1 MQKVN
6 VNRPKISMLM
16 FNNGSDFSDKF
27 RISNHIILISTISV
41 ISFLMLFGY
50 YNITAMAQ
58 ESLSQLQN
66 KALNIVAVGDFYCN
80 DETEDTIKKIISINP
95 EMIITTGDHV
105 KDVKSIKCWAEISEP
120 IKNKLKI
127 AIGNHDV
134 ESKKIYKQ
142 LVKYHNLTN
151 PYYSHDFRNIHFISL
166 STEHPFEEGS
176 QQYEFIKNDLEKVSK
191 NQNIDWIIVHSHK
204 PLYST
209 RNTPEISEDLRN
221 IYQPLFEKYD
231 VDLVISSHNHYYE
244 RTYPLSYNN
253 DDDQE
258 PIINDDSESNYLN
271 TDGIIFLT
279 VGTGGDEMQEILDKE
294 DYYVIQNNNEFGF
307 INLKLENNGKTL
319 VGEFRTGEDED
330 NIIDSFNLT
339 KS

>member
-1 MQKVN
+1 
-6 VNRPKISMLM
+6 M

>member
-1 MQKVN
+1 
-6 VNRPKISMLM
+6 
-16 FNNGSDFSDKF
+16 
-27 RISNHIILISTISV
+27 
-41 ISFLMLFGY
+41 MLFGY

-294 DYYVIQNNNEFGF
+294 DYYVIQNDNEFGF
-307 INLKLENNGKTL
+307 INLKLENNGKTIG
-319 VGEFRTGEDED
+319 GEFLTGDD
-330 NIIDSFNLT
+330 SDDIIDSFSLT